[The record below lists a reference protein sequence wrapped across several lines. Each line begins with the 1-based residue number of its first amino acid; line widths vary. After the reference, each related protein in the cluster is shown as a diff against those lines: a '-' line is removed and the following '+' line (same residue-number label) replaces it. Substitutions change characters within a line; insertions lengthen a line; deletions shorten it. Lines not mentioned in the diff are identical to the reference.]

1 MMVQLLLSE
10 GIDIFQA
17 SVEDNFGDIYY
28 YDTDTNNFK
37 QISGEIIDSVEMG
50 ETQAE
55 LLLTY
60 DKTNID
66 AALDYFEKQ
75 DLGKILFVP
84 GRYDIDPWD
93 NMQQFALYKDST
105 DLNEATHGKGA
116 FRLFRLMIAQKGW
129 EDEWYEFEERLYGKE
144 VIHWAKEHQ
153 IDYVDDIG
161 LFDDK

>member
-1 MMVQLLLSE
+1 MVQLLLSE

-28 YDTDTNNFK
+28 YDTDTNKFK
-37 QISGEIIDSVEMG
+37 QINEEIIDSVEMG
-50 ETQAE
+50 ETRAE
-55 LLLTY
+55 LLLAY
-60 DKTNID
+60 DKSNVD
-66 AALDYFEKQ
+66 DALDYFEKQ
-75 DLGKILFVP
+75 DLGKILPVP
-84 GRYDIDPWD
+84 GRYDINQWD
-93 NMQQFALYKDST
+93 NMQQFALYKDSA
-105 DLNEATHGKGA
+105 DLDEAIHGKGA

-129 EDEWYEFEERLYGKE
+129 EDEWYDFEERLYGKE

>member
-37 QISGEIIDSVEMG
+37 QISGEIIGSVEMG

-60 DKTNID
+60 DKSNID

-75 DLGKILFVP
+75 DLGKILLVP

-93 NMQQFALYKDST
+93 NMQQFALYKGSA
-105 DLNEATHGKGA
+105 DLNEAIHGKGA